1 MSDVTLCYT
10 RQWAQFGPLGAVSK
24 PPDWSHGPAGKGDR
38 RQRPPALPHQ
48 KRRQATAAPAA
59 DGIYF
64 RPPPCPAR
72 KGDRR
77 QRLPRPM
84 SPTFTINTF
93 WGVQFTSLF
102 TSLNRPGG
110 FLARIALAPWVQSQ
124 EGHLST
130 YLACPIQ
137 EGARKPPTWTSE

>member
-1 MSDVTLCYT
+1 MGGRIHNEGGRAERCGREHIREGRPTAEDRVDG
-10 RQWAQFGPLGAVSK
+10 AQGAVSK
-24 PPDWSHGPAGKGDR
+24 PPDWSDGPAGKGDR

-59 DGIYF
+59 DGIYL

-84 SPTFTINTF
+84 SPAFTINTF
-93 WGVQFTSLF
+93 
-102 TSLNRPGG
+102 GG
-110 FLARIALAPWVQSQ
+110 FSSLVFLLV
-124 EGHLST
+124 
-130 YLACPIQ
+130 
-137 EGARKPPTWTSE
+137 